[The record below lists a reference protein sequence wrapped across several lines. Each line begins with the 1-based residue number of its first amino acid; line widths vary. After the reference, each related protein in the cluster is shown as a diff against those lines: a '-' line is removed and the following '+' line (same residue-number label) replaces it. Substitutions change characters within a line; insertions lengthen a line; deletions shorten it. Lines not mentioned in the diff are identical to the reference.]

1 MFRQLTDGP
10 TDLAEYVFV
19 MVELVIDLLIALPL
33 LLLWLSAVSVL
44 VRPFGIQLPATP
56 FSWAKRR
63 SAFQTL
69 TFPRY
74 VIVGGVLYFGCS
86 MLIMSTLS
94 RYLEWRYWH
103 GSALTSENLVREVL
117 SSLLAGVLFGLI
129 SWLSVGG
136 NRAK

>member
-1 MFRQLTDGP
+1 
-10 TDLAEYVFV
+10 
-19 MVELVIDLLIALPL
+19 
-33 LLLWLSAVSVL
+33 
-44 VRPFGIQLPATP
+44 VRPFGIQLPLTP
-56 FSWAKRR
+56 FSWAKRG
-63 SAFQTL
+63 SPFQSL
-69 TFPRY
+69 TFRRY
-74 VIVGGVLYFGCS
+74 LIVGGLLYFGCG

-129 SWLSVGG
+129 SWLSLGG